1 MEILKFDDEK
11 SPTPRKRSGRGAI
24 LVAFVAVAL
33 GAGTALASGTLDIN
47 GTSNQI
53 QISQAVATTNQCDP
67 SIDVGLETVL
77 SGTAFNLSKIKV
89 SNIDATACANKYLK
103 IKVYSGLTGSTDL
116 AFCAEGGGGD
126 SGCFDSGKSYVKQI
140 TSSTLDFT
148 IANPSLQIV
157 DSTTMGRVTAEITD
171 TDPSV

>member
-11 SPTPRKRSGRGAI
+11 SPTSRKRSGRGAI

-89 SNIDATACANKYLK
+89 SNIGATACANKYLK

-116 AFCAEGGGGD
+116 AFCATVGGD

-148 IANPSLQIV
+148 IANPLLEIV

-171 TDPSV
+171 TDPSA

>member
-11 SPTPRKRSGRGAI
+11 SPTSRKRSGRGAI

-116 AFCAEGGGGD
+116 AFCATVGGD

-148 IANPSLQIV
+148 IANPLLEIV

-171 TDPSV
+171 TDPSA